1 MNEIDKALFGDHEA
15 AKRLTDAGVLVPC
28 AFCKGKV
35 RRVIGF
41 GGLNFFKC
49 RKCGAVV
56 SFDNDY
62 YNTHKNEAIQA
73 WNTRAPILSESDL
86 KKLRGG
92 GEED

>member
-1 MNEIDKALFGDHEA
+1 MDDIKLALLGNKEA
-15 AKRLTDAGVLVPC
+15 SKRLTEAGVLVPC

-73 WNTRAPILSESDL
+73 WNTRAPILSA
-86 KKLRGG
+86 
-92 GEED
+92 EEMEMLHGKENP

>member
-1 MNEIDKALFGDHEA
+1 MIYKASLGDHEA

>member
-1 MNEIDKALFGDHEA
+1 MDDVRAALLGDHEA

-28 AFCKGKV
+28 AFCKGEV

-49 RKCGAVV
+49 KKCGAVV

-62 YNTHKNEAIQA
+62 YNTHKNEAITA
-73 WNTRAPILSESDL
+73 WNTRAPILSESEL

>member
-1 MNEIDKALFGDHEA
+1 MNDYDKALRGDHEA
-15 AKRLTDAGVLVPC
+15 AKRLTDAGVLLPC

-73 WNTRAPILSESDL
+73 WNTRAPILSESEL
-86 KKLRGG
+86 KKLCGG